1 MATCRFLE
9 NLTLASLVA
18 PVTEQEF
25 QTQYWE
31 QKPLVVN
38 RNDPDY
44 YGDLFTVDD
53 FDNAITSSPE
63 YIKTN
68 NATKA
73 GTSVKHATVQGL
85 EAVLADMRDGGTLI
99 LEQLQRHEPKLGLLC
114 RLLGQELGHN
124 FETNLYLTP
133 PRGKS
138 SVPHWDNVDVFTLQ
152 GLGLEALEDR
162 KRAAHLSRAA
172 RQDGRPRT

>member
-53 FDNAITSSPE
+53 FDKAITSSPE
-63 YIKTN
+63 YIKIN

-85 EAVLADMRDGGTLI
+85 EAVLADMRDGATLI
-99 LEQLQRHEPKLGLLC
+99 LEQLQRHEP
-114 RLLGQELGHN
+114 
-124 FETNLYLTP
+124 
-133 PRGKS
+133 
-138 SVPHWDNVDVFTLQ
+138 
-152 GLGLEALEDR
+152 
-162 KRAAHLSRAA
+162 
-172 RQDGRPRT
+172 